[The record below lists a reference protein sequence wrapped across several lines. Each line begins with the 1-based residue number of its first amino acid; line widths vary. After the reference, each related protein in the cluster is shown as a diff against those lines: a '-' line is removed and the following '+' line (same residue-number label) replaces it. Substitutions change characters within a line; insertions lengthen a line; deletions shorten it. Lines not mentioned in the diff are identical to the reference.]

1 MQNSRRRRRRR
12 RGGSGVV
19 EINLA
24 AMLDM
29 AFQLLAFFVLTFRPS
44 AIEGHFQVHLP
55 PPFATT
61 KVEAPEDSSDV
72 EGTAAL
78 LANLEK
84 LDMFVKSDAQGNIV
98 QVRVGTSTVVEGN
111 LTAVRVQQIDQY
123 IKSLMASDPAA
134 FTSIQCHADG
144 RLLYGELMQ
153 IVGVCT
159 QQTLPNG
166 DPMRLNLV
174 ELKSNADS
182 NGEN

>member
-1 MQNSRRRRRRR
+1 MQSSRRRRRRRR

-55 PPFATT
+55 PPTATT
-61 KVEAPEDSSDV
+61 NVEASENSSDAGRT
-72 EGTAAL
+72 EAI

-84 LDMFVKSDAQGNIV
+84 LDMFVKSDAQGNVV
-98 QVRVGTSTVVEGN
+98 QVRVGASTVVEGN
-111 LTAVRVQQIDQY
+111 LTAVGVQQIDEY
-123 IKSLMASDPAA
+123 IKLLMASDPAA
-134 FTSIQCHADG
+134 FTSIRCHADG
-144 RLLYGELMQ
+144 RLLYGQLMQ

-166 DPMRLNLV
+166 DQMRLNLV
-174 ELKSNADS
+174 ELKTPDA